1 MANDGLKVGIT
12 NEKSTEVTRELTIAS
27 ISDALPAVYSTPAMI
42 MLMEIAAA
50 SGIRHVLPPQ
60 HISVGV
66 EVNIRHLAATPVGEQ
81 VTATA
86 EVIEVS
92 GNLVR
97 FAVKARDSRQLIGDG
112 THTRAI
118 VDLNRFIRGVSRS
131 RTS

>member
-1 MANDGLKVGIT
+1 VEPDRLRVGIT
-12 NEKSTEVTRELTIAS
+12 NEHSVEVTRELTIAS

-42 MLMEIAAA
+42 MLMEVAAA
-50 SGIRHVLPPQ
+50 SGIRKLLPPE

-66 EVNIRHLAATPVGEQ
+66 EVNIRHLAATPVGER
-81 VTATA
+81 VTASA

-97 FAVKARDSRQLIGDG
+97 FAVKARDSRRLIGDG

-118 VDLNRFIRGVSRS
+118 VDLSRFVRGVNR
-131 RTS
+131 